1 MLILWSNVQYKN
13 IRTTVLKS
21 RSISASTTCDYS
33 FIHTIC
39 KYLWHGITWKL
50 TLRIPLTNG
59 VARSCHEC
67 DHVTFPWISYDV
79 CNFLIEILKFKQAI
93 QMTFGRNKCDKRT
106 AKNLKT
112 RISHAIKVIKRL
124 NNFSYQK
131 VSPMHKFISCKK
143 IENNM

>member
-13 IRTTVLKS
+13 IRTTVHLKQKHL
-21 RSISASTTCDYS
+21 RKHNLRLLFYTYYLQIS
-33 FIHTIC
+33 
-39 KYLWHGITWKL
+39 WHGITWKL

-112 RISHAIKVIKRL
+112 RISHAIKLIKRL